1 MIVEK
6 NIFGVM
12 PDKREAMLFKFITCN
27 GLEVSISNYGGIIT
41 SIKSPDRYGNVREIT
56 AGFSTLDQYLQGHP
70 YFGAIVGRYANR
82 IGDGKFSINGDNYTL
97 SVNDGKN
104 HLHGGNMGFD
114 KKLWD
119 YHLAEY
125 DDRAV
130 LELEYLSPHL
140 EEGYPGNLKAG
151 VIYSISSDNELSV
164 SFTGETDMATHLNM
178 TSHCYYNLSGFV
190 NNIYDH
196 KLMLRSSSYLETDEQ
211 GIPTG
216 EIISSEKSPCDF
228 RRFKKLDESISLS
241 AGGIDHSFVID
252 EISNYEMPAAVV
264 THDESGRRLTI
275 YTTQPGVQVYTG
287 NFLDGSITGH
297 NATVYSKHCAICIEP
312 QHFPDSPNHPEFPST
327 LLVPGEKYSQKIRF
341 VFGTDE

>member
-6 NIFGVM
+6 KIFGVL

-41 SIKSPDRYGNVREIT
+41 SIKVPDRYGQVREIT

-82 IGDGKFSINGDNYTL
+82 IGGGRFTINGNNYTL
-97 SVNDGKN
+97 SVNEGAN
-104 HLHGGNMGFD
+104 HLHGGDMGFD
-114 KKLWD
+114 KKLWH

-125 DDRAV
+125 NDKAV
-130 LELEYLSPHL
+130 LELKYLSPHM

-151 VIYSISSDNELSV
+151 VIYSIGDNNELSV
-164 SFTGETDMATHLNM
+164 LFTGETDMPTHLNM
-178 TSHCYYNLSGFV
+178 TSHCYFNLSGFED
-190 NNIYDH
+190 NIHDH
-196 KLMLRSSSYLETDEQ
+196 KLMLNSSAYLETDEQ

-216 EIISSEKSPCDF
+216 EIIAIENNHLDF
-228 RRFKKLDESISLS
+228 RRLKNPGEAVNMSDGVLD
-241 AGGIDHSFVID
+241 HCFVID
-252 EISNYEMPAAVV
+252 KSSDSEIPAALIK
-264 THDESGRRLTI
+264 HEDSGRNLAI
-275 YTTQPGVQVYTG
+275 CTTQPGVQVYTG
-287 NFLDGSITGH
+287 NFLDGTITGH

-312 QHFPDSPNHPEFPST
+312 QHFPDTPNHPEFPST
-327 LLVPGEKYSQKIRF
+327 LLVPGEKYFQRIRF